1 MSRFRRTSQ
10 VRALLLQRLS
20 SPCLSKLSFCYT
32 FPLNAFTSP
41 HDAIHIHTLTP
52 QLISLLLHNISP
64 PRFCSALLCLPLL
77 LRFQSW
83 QSSRFSSLFFAA
95 LLLIPAVRCSRFAL
109 PFDAIAKRLSAVRCS
124 CLSAPCIAL
133 AGHIFASLLRCHS
146 IRCHALALRIFA
158 LPFYSQPLPS
168 VSLPCSC
175 AAFLLS
181 AFAHLLM
188 AALMH
193 C

>member
-1 MSRFRRTSQ
+1 MLPPR
-10 VRALLLQRLS
+10 
-20 SPCLSKLSFCYT
+20 LSKLSFCYT
-32 FPLNAFTSP
+32 FPLNALTSP
-41 HDAIHIHTLTP
+41 DNAVRINALTP
-52 QLISLLLHNISP
+52 QLISLLLHNTSP

-95 LLLIPAVRCSRFAL
+95 LLLIPAVRCS
-109 PFDAIAKRLSAVRCS
+109 

-158 LPFYSQPLPS
+158 RHFYALPLPI
-168 VSLPCSC
+168 VSLRCSC
-175 AAFLLS
+175 AAFLLT

-188 AALMH
+188 ATPLQVFS
-193 C
+193 